1 MKYSKQQW
9 FLLNSIVLFAW
20 IFVFIANIPDLQT
33 DKADSF
39 LRFILECVLFSLTF
53 IILGINYFEKY
64 YFTGYGILCMLWGCE
79 VILSKGG
86 LIGFITFSLSY
97 LFFWRQNL
105 FSSPKLKYF
114 LFTLFVIPIL
124 LLFISNDN
132 SYIYHT
138 LWYLVAFLIICLIT
152 IYLLNPLYSK
162 KGILPEKIIEVKH
175 YNLSDREV
183 IILKAMLKGQ
193 KYSAI
198 AIELDCSLSTIK
210 KDISDICDKLGV
222 SDKTELLIKYSDC
235 TILS

>member
-1 MKYSKQQW
+1 MKRNKQPW
-9 FLLNSIVLFAW
+9 ILLNSIVLVSW
-20 IFVFIANIPDLQT
+20 VFVFIASIPSFPK
-33 DKADSF
+33 DKTTSYPV
-39 LRFILECVLFSLTF
+39 FILECALFTITF

-64 YFTGYGILCMLWGCE
+64 FFTGYGIICMLWGCE

-114 LFTLFVIPIL
+114 LFTLFAVPTL

-198 AIELDCSLSTIK
+198 AIELNCSLSTIK